1 MIVIME
7 QTAKLAIIAIA
18 GAIGIIGV
26 EEVVDS
32 FVTPLQQPQQAEAKP
47 NTAFKSCDPFYNAY
61 NASGGRCFQP

>member
-32 FVTPLQQPQQAEAKP
+32 FVTPLQQPQQAEA
-47 NTAFKSCDPFYNAY
+47 TQY
-61 NASGGRCFQP
+61 CF